1 MRPTEPAGGRPAARP
16 THVAT
21 WDFDALLVSLLA
33 AAANAPNRVGL
44 LPPGERERRAMLA
57 DLQTLGSIASEAE
70 AAYLSLP
77 LPGQGRPSGAQG
89 AVLAVVEQGVDYPPS
104 YEWLQRTLTSHG
116 LSVEETVN
124 GFRDL
129 VWPSP
134 YARGVAHFHPDISDY
149 RWVDAEDLP
158 LPHNPFKLPRAHRDG
173 FDRATRLT
181 PMDRIQRRLGG
192 ARAVARRAEARLG
205 AWRVRLSAESLAGWS
220 FLAVDW
226 AAALDCA
233 ETTLDAVRPW
243 SRAGAYASV
252 QNLPEEI
259 RGPVWSLLEAPISW
273 APGEPEVTNGQH
285 RILAMHAQGVRRMLV
300 AS

>member
-1 MRPTEPAGGRPAARP
+1 
-16 THVAT
+16 
-21 WDFDALLVSLLA
+21 
-33 AAANAPNRVGL
+33 
-44 LPPGERERRAMLA
+44 MLA